1 MKQSTAVSGRPGLLR
16 SARNDEALWNMTD
29 FILNLIQSWGYAG
42 IFILMFLENVFPP
55 IPSEVI
61 MGLGG
66 IAVAKG
72 HFDFWTLVAVAV
84 AGTTAGNWVWYGIG
98 RWIGYERLKPFIDRH
113 GRWLTLDWDEV
124 ERLHNWFLKY
134 GPAIVFVARFMPVAR
149 TMVSLPAGMVKMNQA
164 KFLIW
169 TAAGST
175 IWISALAGAGN
186 WFGGNFANLDAFVGP
201 LAIVAIGTLVVIYIY
216 RVITWKPKG

>member
-1 MKQSTAVSGRPGLLR
+1 
-16 SARNDEALWNMTD
+16 MTD

-66 IAVAKG
+66 MGVAKG

-98 RWIGYERLKPFIDRH
+98 RWIGYQRLKPFIDRH
-113 GRWLTLDWDEV
+113 GRWLTLDWAEV
-124 ERLHNWFLKY
+124 ERLHDWFLKF
-134 GPAIVFVARFMPVAR
+134 GPGIVFIARFMPVTR
-149 TMVSLPAGMVKMNQA
+149 TMVSLPAGMVRMNQA
-164 KFLIW
+164 KFLSW

-186 WFGGNFANLDAFVGP
+186 WFGRQFANLDAFVGP
-201 LAIVAIGTLVVIYIY
+201 VALVAIGSLVLLYLY
-216 RVITWKPKG
+216 RVVTWKPTNLSEK

>member
-1 MKQSTAVSGRPGLLR
+1 
-16 SARNDEALWNMTD
+16 MTEM
-29 FILNLIQSWGYAG
+29 ILNLVQSWGYIG

-66 IAVAKG
+66 VMVAKG
-72 HFDFWTLVAVAV
+72 RFDYWTLVAVAV
-84 AGTTAGNWVWYGIG
+84 AGTTLGNWVWYAVG
-98 RWIGYERLKPFIDRH
+98 RWVGYERLRPLVDRY

-124 ERLHNWFLKY
+124 EKLHDWFIRY
-134 GPAIVFVARFMPVAR
+134 GSGIVFVCRFLPIAR
-149 TMVSLPAGMVKMNQA
+149 TMVSLPAGMVRMNQI

-175 IWISALAGAGN
+175 IWIAALAGAGS
-186 WFGGNFANLDAFVGP
+186 WFGKQFAEVDRFIGP
-201 LAIVAIGTLVVIYIY
+201 LALLAIGSLVLLYVY
-216 RVITWKPKG
+216 RVVTWKPKARRD

>member
-1 MKQSTAVSGRPGLLR
+1 
-16 SARNDEALWNMTD
+16 MTD

-66 IAVAKG
+66 IAVA
-72 HFDFWTLVAVAV
+72 V
-84 AGTTAGNWVWYGIG
+84 AGTTVGNWVWYGIG

-113 GRWLTLDWDEV
+113 GRWLTLDWAEV

-134 GPAIVFVARFMPVAR
+134 GPGIVFVARFMPVAR

-164 KFLIW
+164 KFLAW

-186 WFGGNFANLDAFVGP
+186 WFGGQFANLDAFVGP
-201 LAIVAIGTLVVIYIY
+201 VALVAIGSLVLLYFY
-216 RVITWKPKG
+216 RVFTWKPTTRGDH

>member
-1 MKQSTAVSGRPGLLR
+1 
-16 SARNDEALWNMTD
+16 MTEM
-29 FILNLIQSWGYAG
+29 ILNLVQSWGYVG

-66 IAVAKG
+66 VMVAKG
-72 HFDFWTLVAVAV
+72 RFDYWTLVAVAV
-84 AGTTAGNWVWYGIG
+84 AGTTLGNWVWYAIG
-98 RWIGYERLKPFIDRH
+98 RWVGYERLKPLVERY

-124 ERLHNWFLKY
+124 EKLHDWFIRY
-134 GPAIVFVARFMPVAR
+134 GSGIVFVCRFLPIAR
-149 TMVSLPAGMVKMNQA
+149 TMVSLPAGMVKMSQV

-175 IWISALAGAGN
+175 IWIAALAGAGS
-186 WFGGNFANLDAFVGP
+186 WFGKQFAEVDRFIGP
-201 LAIVAIGTLVVIYIY
+201 LALVAIGSIILLYIY
-216 RVITWKPKG
+216 RVVTWKPKAKR